1 MTAEIGTT
9 MKYDAVVLMGFG
21 GPEGEEEVVPFL
33 ERVTAGRGIPTE
45 RLREVGQHY
54 FTLGGVSPIN
64 AQNRALLAALQAA
77 LRAAEVEIETV
88 LANRN
93 SPPFV
98 PDVLADLASRGHR
111 RVLGVATSAYSGYSS
126 CRQYREDLGL
136 ALATT
141 GLDLEARK
149 LPSFYDLPGFAAS
162 ITELLLA
169 ALPDD
174 LDLAAD
180 STRLVFTTHSVP
192 TSAAR
197 AAGPDGDA
205 YVDQHRWVA
214 TKVAAG
220 IRAAT
225 GIDKQWDLVYQS
237 RSGPPSVPWL
247 EPDVNDA
254 ITQLAAEG
262 TTSVVLVPIGFL
274 SDHMEV
280 IWDLD
285 TQATQTAADLGVQLV
300 RTPTVGT
307 HPRFVDDLAARIA
320 AELRTGSPEPAP
332 GQRCFGGCCAN
343 PRSNAPTVPG
353 LAIDPLP

>member
-1 MTAEIGTT
+1 LT
-9 MKYDAVVLMGFG
+9 YDAVLLLGFG
-21 GPEGEEEVVPFL
+21 GPEGEDEVIPFL
-33 ERVTAGRGIPTE
+33 ERVTAGRGIPPE

-64 AQNRALLAALQAA
+64 AQNRALLAGLQSAL
-77 LRAAEVEIETV
+77 AAEGVEIESA

-111 RVLGVATSAYSGYSS
+111 RVLAVATAAYSGYSS

-136 ALATT
+136 ALA
-141 GLDLEARK
+141 GSEADLEVRK
-149 LPSFYDLPGFAAS
+149 LPSFYDLPGFASS

-169 ALPDD
+169 ALPSGF
-174 LDLAAD
+174 DLASD
-180 STRLVFTTHSVP
+180 STRLVFTTHSIP
-192 TSAAR
+192 TSAAK

-214 TKVAAG
+214 GQVAAG

-225 GIDKQWDLVYQS
+225 GIDKPWDLVYQS

-254 ITQLAAEG
+254 LTELAGHGA
-262 TTSVVLVPIGFL
+262 TAVVLVPIGFL
-274 SDHMEV
+274 SDHVEV

-285 TQATQTAADLGVQLV
+285 TEATQTAANLGIQLV

-307 HPRFVDDLAARIA
+307 HSGFVDGLARRIA
-320 AELRTGSPEPAP
+320 VELRTGSPEPRP

-343 PRSNAPTVPG
+343 PRSSAPVVPG

>member
-1 MTAEIGTT
+1 MSTT
-9 MKYDAVVLMGFG
+9 LSYDAVLLLGFG
-21 GPEGEEEVVPFL
+21 GPEGEDEVVPFL

-64 AQNRALLAALQAA
+64 EQNRALLAAVQDA
-77 LRAAEVEIETV
+77 LRAEGVEIEAV

-98 PDVLADLASRGHR
+98 ADVLADLASRGRR
-111 RVLGVATSAYSGYSS
+111 RVLAVATSAYSGYSS

-136 ALATT
+136 ALA
-141 GLDLEARK
+141 GSELDLEVRK
-149 LPSFYDLPGFAAS
+149 LPPFYDLPGFAGT
-162 ITELLLA
+162 ITDLLLD
-169 ALPDD
+169 ALPAG
-174 LDLAAD
+174 LDFAAE

-192 TSAAR
+192 SSAAR

-214 TKVAAG
+214 ERVVSR
-220 IRAAT
+220 IRAAM
-225 GIDKQWDLVYQS
+225 GIDKPWDLVYQS

-254 ITQLAAEG
+254 LTGLAAEG
-262 TTSVVLVPIGFL
+262 VTDVVLVPIGFL

-285 TQATQTAADLGVQLV
+285 TQATQTAADLGLRLV

-307 HPRFVDDLAARIA
+307 HAGFVDGLAGRIA
-320 AELRTGSPEPAP
+320 DELRTGSPEPGP
-332 GQRCFGGCCAN
+332 GQRCFGDCCAN
-343 PRSNAPTVPG
+343 PRSNAPVVPG
-353 LAIDPLP
+353 LARDPLS